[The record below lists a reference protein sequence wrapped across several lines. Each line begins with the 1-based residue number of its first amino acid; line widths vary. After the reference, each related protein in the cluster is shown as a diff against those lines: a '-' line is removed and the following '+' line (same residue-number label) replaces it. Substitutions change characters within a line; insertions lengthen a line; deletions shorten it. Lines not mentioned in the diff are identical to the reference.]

1 MPAKWPKLKKPAG
14 FFTSSDK
21 TTTTTTGDDTRLQIG
36 PPRLPLLSI
45 FPRVPLKPFDAPL
58 IVSIDFGPSLEVFEV
73 ASLVQVKVA
82 GPSSAQDARGEARAD
97 ARLLDGRLHEEH
109 DGLKWQRTNFEPTPP
124 LSTYIIALIVHDFG
138 SRFEL
143 TKRGVKIGVYARK
156 ELMPYT
162 ETALEAGLMT
172 VPALEKLTG
181 VNYPL
186 SKLDIF
192 AIPDFAA
199 GAMENWGIMTFRE
212 SKVPYSY
219 YDILDMFSEQVY
231 PKAAYGIYTMF
242 TTLGE
247 ERFGKMIKGYLE
259 KHRMGSSVTA
269 DIWEEDPIKDDR
281 WQLARDANE
290 DHNRKNL
297 SGLARHYIYE
307 DLFSMARDGVV
318 PYEIAVSFLDDLDKE
333 PFPGARSVLVGAY
346 NTIKD
351 RILDY
356 STSHRAH
363 DIMGNASVHYQ
374 RLVNRAE
381 AKTSSNNNG
390 RQLRLKAKEKAESR
404 SRFNEHDEIQE
415 FNDKLWER
423 DRLRSLGRQ
432 LRDAEEPK
440 WRRFEREVMSA
451 CPGEKQQTS
460 KCSKYGWGDR
470 SNGYSEAIQSARGQE
485 AERIAAFMWK
495 KLEIETDLDEQFYLN
510 RALLVAPNWEWA
522 ERMLDHLINNTGL
535 ARLQSTSRMAQTVGW
550 RPEAFEWL
558 YNNIGSIHERLSY
571 EPDERKSL
579 VENMLGQLR
588 GRDALTKL
596 IMMRQHPDL
605 PEDLRPLPFWEDLAE
620 RQRLKIEWCQKY
632 AFDLLELFAKLPQ
645 SNRQ

>member
-21 TTTTTTGDDTRLQIG
+21 TTTTTTGDDTRLQVG

-58 IVSIDFGPSLEVFEV
+58 VFAIDFGPSLEVFEV
-73 ASLVQVKVA
+73 ASLVQVEVA
-82 GPSSAQDARGEARAD
+82 GPPSAQDARGEARAD
-97 ARLLDGRLHEEH
+97 ARLLDGRLQRRVLHPGLAEEH

-212 SKVPYSY
+212 SWFGDLVTPEWWG
-219 YDILDMFSEQVY
+219 DLWLNEGF
-231 PKAAYGIYTMF
+231 ATF
-242 TTLGE
+242 TEL
-247 ERFGKMIKGYLE
+247 Y
-259 KHRMGSSVTA
+259 MG
-269 DIWEEDPIKDDR
+269 R
-281 WQLARDANE
+281 R
-290 DHNRKNL
+290 
-297 SGLARHYIYE
+297 
-307 DLFSMARDGVV
+307 
-318 PYEIAVSFLDDLDKE
+318 
-333 PFPGARSVLVGAY
+333 
-346 NTIKD
+346 
-351 RILDY
+351 
-356 STSHRAH
+356 
-363 DIMGNASVHYQ
+363 
-374 RLVNRAE
+374 
-381 AKTSSNNNG
+381 
-390 RQLRLKAKEKAESR
+390 
-404 SRFNEHDEIQE
+404 
-415 FNDKLWER
+415 LWER

-432 LRDAEEPK
+432 LRDAEEPQ
-440 WRRFEREVMSA
+440 WRRFEREVMGA

-632 AFDLLELFAKLPQ
+632 AFDLLEMFAKLPQ